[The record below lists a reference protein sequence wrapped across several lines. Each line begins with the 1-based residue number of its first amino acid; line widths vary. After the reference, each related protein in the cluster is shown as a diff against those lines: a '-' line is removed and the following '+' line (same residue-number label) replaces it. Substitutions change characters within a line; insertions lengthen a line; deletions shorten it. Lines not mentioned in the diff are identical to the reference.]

1 MNSFS
6 RYDVQTLRRDID
18 AALVAVAAKHGVNI
32 SLGNCRFTLTEARF
46 AKLIVH
52 PKSIATIVTAG
63 SSSVVDSP
71 EAREYQSLAYMF
83 NLPKD
88 GLGKTFMS
96 LGKMFTI
103 AGLKSSRR
111 KYPVSA
117 VSSTGRRFKFTAE
130 QVRNGL
136 VK

>member
-6 RYDVQTLRRDID
+6 KSDVQTLRREID
-18 AALVAVAAKHGVNI
+18 SALAVVAAKHGVNI
-32 SLGNCRFTLTEARF
+32 SLGNCRFSSTEARF
-46 AKLIVH
+46 AKLTVN

-63 SSSVVDSP
+63 SSSVADTP

-88 GLGKTFMS
+88 GLGKTFTSM
-96 LGKMFTI
+96 GKMFTI